1 MSTQRVKGRGWEGD
15 SGVCN
20 GRGEGEWGQEEDKA
34 EKWIDYDEEMETS
47 YIRMHIH
54 AMSSSQTFASHDMSH
69 DMSHDTT
76 CVCDM

>member
-47 YIRMHIH
+47 
-54 AMSSSQTFASHDMSH
+54 
-69 DMSHDTT
+69 
-76 CVCDM
+76 

>member
-20 GRGEGEWGQEEDKA
+20 GREGEGEWGQEEDKA

-54 AMSSSQTFASHDMSH
+54 AMSSSQTLASHDMSH
-69 DMSHDTT
+69 GTT
-76 CVCDM
+76 CL